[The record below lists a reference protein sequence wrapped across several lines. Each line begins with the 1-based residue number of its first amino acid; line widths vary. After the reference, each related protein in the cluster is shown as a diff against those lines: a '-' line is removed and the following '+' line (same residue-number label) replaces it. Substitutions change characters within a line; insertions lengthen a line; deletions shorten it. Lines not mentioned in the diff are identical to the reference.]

1 MIPSSYKP
9 AQSQGPGQPQPSSSR
24 VPGPNPAPRPRAE
37 EKRRG
42 HSPGEGV
49 SLKIVQGGAPGL
61 RQGFPSL
68 GAKREENPGSALG
81 GSGSRGRGQIWTSL
95 HSTEAA

>member
-1 MIPSSYKP
+1 MIPPPYKP

-37 EKRRG
+37 KRRG

-49 SLKIVQGGAPGL
+49 GLKIEQEGAPGL

-81 GSGSRGRGQIWTSL
+81 GSGSRGRGQILTSL
-95 HSTEAA
+95 HPTEAA

>member
-1 MIPSSYKP
+1 MIPPPYKP
-9 AQSQGPGQPQPSSSR
+9 AQSEGPGRPQPSSSW
-24 VPGPNPAPRPRAE
+24 VPEPNPAPRPRAE

-42 HSPGEGV
+42 HSPGQGV
-49 SLKIVQGGAPGL
+49 GLKIEQGEAPGL

-81 GSGSRGRGQIWTSL
+81 GAGSRGKGQI
-95 HSTEAA
+95 